1 MSVTNMARDAFSADV
16 AAGNVSGTVSDSGQ
30 TRTVGNNPEIQDSIS
45 SGELVLAARAT
56 PTLGSPTL
64 YWISYSRTPGLVF
77 RINIKKTGPLMF
89 GWATTVP
96 VTSGPH
102 MQNGVISHTTTPYI
116 YNGATGPIVAA
127 ATLNLYYQWFLAL
140 RATGCQYFVKGG
152 TEYAY
157 PLLVHIDATKNSTP
171 LWPVLT
177 NMNSTGSSRYAD
189 GQVGGYF
196 LASPLHSDGFGS
208 SFGTSDGLGHEESS
222 GYGSGGSGVMWT
234 TQSGTWST
242 SGGKLQAGALSGGI
256 AIATFPTST
265 KDVYGGV
272 KIIRSVG
279 SGGAVYRW
287 TDINNHLW
295 TEHDGTNCILKQI
308 VGGVTTILITG
319 AAAYSANVAPILSLN
334 GNSARLYYNGAVV
347 GSTSSINAGLTSTT
361 HGVRVTDT
369 TVQLDDIAI
378 YATGTS
384 GEHDAALA
392 TLITG
397 TATSDGVTT
406 QTATGTRKRTGT
418 ATSDGVTTQTATGTR
433 KRTGTATSDG
443 TGTASASSRVNS
455 RGAGRSDGVGT
466 ASAGGARRQTSSM
479 RGDGA
484 STAVIHNHTTSGAV
498 YSS

>member
-1 MSVTNMARDAFSADV
+1 M
-16 AAGNVSGTVSDSGQ
+16 
-30 TRTVGNNPEIQDSIS
+30 
-45 SGELVLAARAT
+45 
-56 PTLGSPTL
+56 
-64 YWISYSRTPGLVF
+64 
-77 RINIKKTGPLMF
+77 
-89 GWATTVP
+89 
-96 VTSGPH
+96 
-102 MQNGVISHTTTPYI
+102 
-116 YNGATGPIVAA
+116 
-127 ATLNLYYQWFLAL
+127 
-140 RATGCQYFVKGG
+140 
-152 TEYAY
+152 
-157 PLLVHIDATKNSTP
+157 
-171 LWPVLT
+171 
-177 NMNSTGSSRYAD
+177 
-189 GQVGGYF
+189 
-196 LASPLHSDGFGS
+196 
-208 SFGTSDGLGHEESS
+208 
-222 GYGSGGSGVMWT
+222 
-234 TQSGTWST
+234 
-242 SGGKLQAGALSGGI
+242 
-256 AIATFPTST
+256 
-265 KDVYGGV
+265 
-272 KIIRSVG
+272 
-279 SGGAVYRW
+279 
-287 TDINNHLW
+287 
-295 TEHDGTNCILKQI
+295 
-308 VGGVTTILITG
+308 TG